1 MSDALL
7 PVVDLDSGP
16 FWAAAHSHRL
26 EIQRCGDCGTLR
38 FPVKPI
44 CPCCHSWS
52 STWTEVSGKG
62 RVCSW
67 VTTHHVTHPA
77 FARRLPYVVLY
88 VELAE
93 QQGLMMYGGL
103 RPETAE
109 VHSGMAVRAV
119 FDDVSPDIT
128 LVQWEADEA
137 T

>member
-1 MSDALL
+1 MR
-7 PVVDLDSGP
+7 
-16 FWAAAHSHRL
+16 SHRL
-26 EIQRCGDCGTLR
+26 EIQRCDGCRTFR

-44 CPCCHSWS
+44 CPRCHSWS

-93 QQGLMMYGGL
+93 QPGLMMYGNL
-103 RPETAE
+103 RPETAD
-109 VHSGMAVRAV
+109 VRSGMAVRAV

-128 LVQWEADEA
+128 LVQWRPDEGA
-137 T
+137 